1 MGRFE
6 AKMTSKGQ
14 ITLPAPLRSAMH
26 LKPGDKLVFVE
37 DAGGYRLEPQV
48 STLADLRGI
57 VRDGSG
63 PVTTDQIAAWIE
75 ESRAARWSG
84 RDASDEDEPGEGR

>member
-14 ITLPAPLRSAMH
+14 ITVPAPLRSAMH
-26 LKPGDKLVFVE
+26 LKAGDKLVFVE
-37 DAGGYRLEPQV
+37 DSGGYRLESQV

-57 VRDGSG
+57 VRSGSRS
-63 PVTTDQIAAWIE
+63 VTTGQIKGWIE

-84 RDASDEDEPGEGR
+84 RDASDAEELGEGR

>member
-14 ITLPAPLRSAMH
+14 ITVPAPLRSAMH
-26 LKPGDKLVFVE
+26 LKAGDKLVFVE
-37 DAGGYRLEPQV
+37 DSGGYRLESQV

-57 VRDGSG
+57 VRKGSET
-63 PVTTDQIAAWIE
+63 VTTDQIASWIE
-75 ESRAARWSG
+75 ESRVARWSG
-84 RDASDEDEPGEGR
+84 RDTSDADEPGEGR